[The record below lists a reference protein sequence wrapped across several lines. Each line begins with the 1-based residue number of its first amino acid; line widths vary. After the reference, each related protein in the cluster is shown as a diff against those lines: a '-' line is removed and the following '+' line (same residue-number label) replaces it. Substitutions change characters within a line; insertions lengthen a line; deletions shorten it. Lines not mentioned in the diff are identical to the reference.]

1 MGIRIGRNNRVN
13 YRVFFFSLSLEPPV
27 RFVHRIR
34 FTVLIKITEKGKGE
48 RWRMT
53 SDGNE

>member
-1 MGIRIGRNNRVN
+1 MGIGIGRNNRVN
-13 YRVFFFSLSLEPPV
+13 NSHYRVFFISLSLEPPV

-48 RWRMT
+48 R
-53 SDGNE
+53 